1 MTTIDI
7 DHFLRNDDIQ
17 QLLDAAEQAGSLRAV
32 ELAEVIEAHELD
44 SLEQDALMREL
55 EQRGIEVV
63 GRAEG
68 RGAARRGAGAPA
80 AARGRAQETTT
91 DALQLFLREAG
102 RHQLLTAAQEVEL
115 AKKIERGDAQAKQHM
130 IQANLRL
137 VVSIAKNYRNQGL
150 PFLDLIQEG
159 TLGLIRAVEKFD
171 WRRGFK
177 FSTYATWWIRQAVA
191 RALADKA
198 RTIRMPVHIVERLQK
213 MNRAERT
220 LWTQLGREPTLEEI
234 AEEASLP
241 LQQAIEVRAAARA
254 STSLDQPVGETE
266 DAVFGDF
273 VAGDGPLPE
282 EEVEVSLR
290 SQALRE
296 ALEALADRE
305 RQVVVL
311 RYGLADAEPKT
322 LEEIGRRL
330 GLTRER
336 VRQIELDSLKRL
348 ASLREMESVGCS
360 RSALAVE
367 RQPSALPSKRRAAR
381 RLRRIRSTPTRVA
394 PRRGAAG
401 RVARCPSEATS
412 AARARLEQ
420 LPAELARVG
429 GRGGRASERRVHLQ
443 QPARAPRARR
453 RAPGRPSTASERSGC
468 AITGCSPCASA
479 CAASA
484 RSRSAGPDERH
495 LHQHRSPCPS
505 SCVAARIL
513 VEQRAGTA
521 SARSRAAARARA
533 GRRRARRTRRGR
545 AARARAVSGSC
556 GQTCGVAKRTRVPWS
571 ARASRQSD
579 APSSTRAARRRRP
592 DGHDVRVDSR
602 RKRLAHLAS
611 VPAGWPRATS

>member
-1 MTTIDI
+1 MTTINI
-7 DHFLRNDDIQ
+7 DHLLEHEEIR
-17 QLLDAAEQAGSLRAV
+17 QLLDNAEQSGALRAAEVS
-32 ELAEVIEAHELD
+32 EIIDTHELD
-44 SLEQDALMREL
+44 ALEQEALVREL
-55 EQRGIEVV
+55 EQRGIEV
-63 GRAEG
+63 AEEPKIEEP
-68 RGAARRGAGAPA
+68 APPPPPIP
-80 AARGRAQETTT
+80 QETTT

-115 AKKIERGDAQAKQHM
+115 AKKIERGDMHAKQLM
-130 IQANLRL
+130 IQSNLRL

-241 LQQAIEVRAAARA
+241 LQQALEVRAAARA
-254 STSLDQPVGETE
+254 STSLDQPVGEAE

-290 SQALRE
+290 SQALKA
-296 ALEALADRE
+296 ALEALTDRE

-311 RYGLADAEPKT
+311 RYGLADSEPKT

-348 ASLREMESVGCS
+348 AGLREMESVG
-360 RSALAVE
+360 L
-367 RQPSALPSKRRAAR
+367 
-381 RLRRIRSTPTRVA
+381 
-394 PRRGAAG
+394 
-401 RVARCPSEATS
+401 
-412 AARARLEQ
+412 
-420 LPAELARVG
+420 
-429 GRGGRASERRVHLQ
+429 
-443 QPARAPRARR
+443 
-453 RAPGRPSTASERSGC
+453 
-468 AITGCSPCASA
+468 
-479 CAASA
+479 
-484 RSRSAGPDERH
+484 
-495 LHQHRSPCPS
+495 
-505 SCVAARIL
+505 
-513 VEQRAGTA
+513 
-521 SARSRAAARARA
+521 
-533 GRRRARRTRRGR
+533 
-545 AARARAVSGSC
+545 
-556 GQTCGVAKRTRVPWS
+556 
-571 ARASRQSD
+571 
-579 APSSTRAARRRRP
+579 
-592 DGHDVRVDSR
+592 
-602 RKRLAHLAS
+602 
-611 VPAGWPRATS
+611 